1 MSGLPCW
8 RHHGVWGRERPR
20 CSRLDEV
27 IHCRNCPEYIGQG
40 RALLERLAQ
49 QRLMEETGR
58 DDGHAPPSE
67 EALRTPGLLVFRVN
81 GNWLAL
87 PAAAIHQVAPRSPL
101 RPLPH
106 QRHSPI
112 RGLVNVAGRLW
123 VCLSLSDTL
132 GIPRIPRQVDDP
144 TRSIFERLV
153 AVEAEGLR
161 FAFRAGEVR
170 GIYRAPQPLPITGS
184 EDLPPLAVGAWEVE
198 VRRGEQVHCAVLDG
212 PAVWQRVRE
221 YLA

>member
-1 MSGLPCW
+1 MNALPCW
-8 RHHGVWGRERPR
+8 RRHGVWGREHPR
-20 CSRLDEV
+20 CARLEEV
-27 IHCRNCPEYIGQG
+27 IHCRNCHEYIGQG

-49 QRLMEETGR
+49 QRLMEESG
-58 DDGHAPPSE
+58 GGGEHESLPE
-67 EALRTPGLLVFRVN
+67 EPLRTPGLLVFRVN

-87 PAAAIHQVAPRSPL
+87 PAEAIHQVAPRSPL

-106 QRHSPI
+106 QHHSPI

-132 GIPRIPRQVDDP
+132 GIPRLPRQGDDP
-144 TRSIFERLV
+144 SRGIFERLV

-170 GIYRAPQPLPITGS
+170 GIYRAPQPLPITDSG
-184 EDLPPLAVGAWEVE
+184 DLPPLALGAWEVE
-198 VRRGEQVHCAVLDG
+198 VRRGEHVRCALLDG
-212 PAVWQRVRE
+212 PAVWQRIRE